1 MKIRTRA
8 IPFPTMQPDP
18 AGYSNP
24 IIEVANQ
31 YPGLQ
36 FDPSKLRDFFKAIF
50 SVHQHGLTG
59 ELSIVFMDRSSH
71 SQLHGKY
78 LQDFRPTDVITFP
91 ADQEN
96 GLAGE
101 ICVSV
106 DQAIEESALRKL
118 PFVNEL
124 GLYLIHGWLHLV
136 GFDDLEKIDREIMR
150 QEEQR
155 VMEYVKKLSAWPD
168 FRLAHPLSEE

>member
-1 MKIRTRA
+1 
-8 IPFPTMQPDP
+8 MQLNTPQSIHP
-18 AGYSNP
+18 Y
-24 IIEVANQ
+24 IEVANNYQ
-31 YPGLQ
+31 ALQ
-36 FDPSKLRDFFKAIF
+36 FDSLKLNKFFETVF
-50 SVHQHGLTG
+50 SVHRHGLAG
-59 ELSIVFMDRSSH
+59 ELSIVFMDRESH

-96 GLAGE
+96 ELAGE

-106 DQAIEESALRKL
+106 DQAIDESQKRGL
-118 PFVNEL
+118 PFAHEL

-136 GFDDLEKIDREIMR
+136 GFDDLENVDREIMR

-155 VMEYVKKLSAWPD
+155 VIDQIKKSGYWPD
-168 FRLAHPLSEE
+168 FRLAHQQID